1 MRGYDFIGDVH
12 GCGNTLR
19 HLLEL
24 MGYRHQRGAW
34 RHPEG
39 RQAVFVGDI
48 VDRGP
53 RIRQALH
60 DVREMLEAGTAHMV
74 LGNHEYNALAY
85 FTEDEQGQ
93 PLRAHNQRHQR
104 VIQETLD
111 QFEAYPQEWQAFLAW
126 FQSLPLALET
136 EAFRVV
142 HACWDSTLMPGF
154 FANYPDARMTPE
166 FFRRSAIPGTLEFQI
181 VDRCTRGTWLKLPE
195 GVTQKSGDGFV
206 RDRFR
211 TSYWIHQPRSWG
223 DILFQP
229 DRLSIELENRLL
241 SDQDKEHLSY
251 YPEDD
256 KPLFFGHYW
265 CQGYPAVI
273 RPNLACLDYSAVKYG
288 RLVAYRFDGE
298 PALDA
303 GKFVWVEVQRDEFP
317 PLEELRAEMT
327 AEKIQKI

>member
-1 MRGYDFIGDVH
+1 MPGYDLIGDVH

-19 HLLEL
+19 RLLEL
-24 MGYRHQRGAW
+24 LGYRRQGDVW

-39 RQAVFVGDI
+39 RMAVFVGDI

-60 DVREMLEAGTAHMV
+60 DVYAMVEAGTALLV

-85 FTEDEQGQ
+85 CTLNEQGQ
-93 PLRAHNQRHQR
+93 PLREHNARHQR

-111 QFEAYPQEWQAFLAW
+111 QFAAYPREWRNFLDW
-126 FQSLPLALET
+126 FMTLPLALDLESL
-136 EAFRVV
+136 RVV
-142 HACWDSTLMPGF
+142 HACWDLPLMQAF
-154 FANYPDARMTPE
+154 LQRYPDARMDADFLQASARPGSFE
-166 FFRRSAIPGTLEFQI
+166 FRV
-181 VDRCTRGTWLKLPE
+181 VDRCTRGTWLHLPD
-195 GVTQKSGDGFV
+195 GRTQKSGDGFV

-211 TSYWIHQPRSWG
+211 TSFWVDQPRTWA
-223 DILFQP
+223 DVLFQP
-229 DRLSIELENRLL
+229 DRLAPDLESRTL
-241 SDQDKEHLSY
+241 SAADAGNLCY
-251 YPEDD
+251 YGVNE

-265 CQGYPAVI
+265 CQGFPSVI

-298 PALDA
+298 SRLDA
-303 GKFVWVEVQRDEFP
+303 GRFVWVEVQRDEYP
-317 PLEELRAEMT
+317 PLDELRAEMT

>member
-1 MRGYDFIGDVH
+1 MRGFDLIGDVH

-24 MGYRHQRGAW
+24 MGYRHQQGAW
-34 RHPEG
+34 RHPKG
-39 RQAVFVGDI
+39 RQVIFVGDI

-60 DVREMLEAGTAHMV
+60 DVREMLDAGTARMV

-85 FTEDEQGQ
+85 FTQDEQGQ
-93 PLRAHNQRHQR
+93 PLRAHNARHQR

-111 QFEAYPQEWQAFLAW
+111 QFEPYPNEWQAFLDW
-126 FQSLPLALET
+126 FMEIPLALED
-136 EAFRVV
+136 EDFRVV
-142 HACWDSTLMPGF
+142 HACWDPEVMIPFLQD
-154 FANYPDARMTPE
+154 YPDARMNTD
-166 FFRRSAIPGTLEFQI
+166 FFRRSAVPGSFEFQV

-195 GVTQKSGDGFV
+195 GVTQKSGDGFI

-211 TSYWIHQPRSWG
+211 TSYWIDQPRTWG

-229 DRLSIELENRLL
+229 DRLARELESRLL
-241 SDQDKEHLSY
+241 SDQDKKHLSY
-251 YPEDD
+251 YPAEERH
-256 KPLFFGHYW
+256 LFFGHYW
-265 CQGYPAVI
+265 CQGFPAVI

-298 PALDA
+298 TTLDA

-327 AEKIQKI
+327 AEKIQKF